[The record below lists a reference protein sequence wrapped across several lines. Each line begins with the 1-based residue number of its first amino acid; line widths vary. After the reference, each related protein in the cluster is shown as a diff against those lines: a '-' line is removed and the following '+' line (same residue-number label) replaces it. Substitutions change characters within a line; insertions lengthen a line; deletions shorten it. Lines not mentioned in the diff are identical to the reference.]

1 MPLSVFSK
9 APEPLITPLIILA
22 GALNA
27 VEAIQKGCELYNEYK
42 GVVLQAKET
51 FDEAKEQVEEVLGL
65 WEFIKSKL
73 FGAEPAE
80 IKPDKHRIEETQ
92 QKVTQTV
99 TKRAVQQVPLSEQDI
114 KAELVKNLKVFFKA
128 MIAINKRIA
137 EQQLRIDTQYI
148 EPDELLDVS
157 LDLVIAKKE
166 MEKAQKEIREVMIY
180 QSPPELGALYTDVI
194 EMFGIVQEK
203 QEVTHLRALKHRKEE
218 VLRKHRLINKIR
230 QRIAWVVVMALI
242 VMETWGLTI
251 AILLARQPT

>member
-1 MPLSVFSK
+1 MPL
-9 APEPLITPLIILA
+9 LILA
-22 GALNA
+22 GALKA
-27 VEAIQKGCELYNEYK
+27 VEAIQQGCELYKEYK
-42 GVVLQAKET
+42 GVVLKAKET
-51 FDEAKEQVEEVLGL
+51 FDEAKEHVEEVVGL
-65 WEFIKSKL
+65 WAFIKSKL
-73 FGAEPAE
+73 FPSPSAPTHIVPE
-80 IKPDKHRIEETQ
+80 IITAKSEVNKPVNHRIVEPQ
-92 QKVTQTV
+92 G
-99 TKRAVQQVPLSEQDI
+99 EQEI
-114 KAELVKNLKVFFKA
+114 KAELVKNLKLFFKA

-180 QSPPELGALYTDVI
+180 QSPPELGALYSDVI

-203 QEVTHLRALKHRKEE
+203 QEITHLRALKQRKEE
-218 VLRKHRLINKIR
+218 VLKKHRLINKIR

-251 AILLARQPT
+251 ALLLARQPT

>member
-1 MPLSVFSK
+1 M
-9 APEPLITPLIILA
+9 PLIILA
-22 GALNA
+22 GALKA
-27 VEAIQKGCELYNEYK
+27 VEAIQQGCELYKEYK
-42 GVVLQAKET
+42 GVVLKAKET
-51 FDEAKEQVEEVLGL
+51 FDEAKEHVEEVVGL
-65 WEFIKSKL
+65 WEFVKSKL
-73 FGAEPAE
+73 FTSKSEA
-80 IKPDKHRIEETQ
+80 IKPPNHRIKETP
-92 QKVTQTV
+92 QKVTPTV
-99 TKRAVQQVPLSEQDI
+99 TKRVVAPEPRGEQDI

-180 QSPPELGALYTDVI
+180 QSPPELGALYSDVI

-203 QEVTHLRALKHRKEE
+203 QEITHLRALKQRKEE
-218 VLRKHRLINKIR
+218 VLKKHRLISKIR

>member
-1 MPLSVFSK
+1 MPL
-9 APEPLITPLIILA
+9 LILA
-22 GALNA
+22 GALKA
-27 VEAIQKGCELYNEYK
+27 VEAIQQGCELYKEYK
-42 GVVLQAKET
+42 GVVLKAKET
-51 FDEAKEQVEEVLGL
+51 FDEAKEHVEEVVGL
-65 WEFIKSKL
+65 WEFVKSKL
-73 FGAEPAE
+73 FTSKSEAITTPN
-80 IKPDKHRIEETQ
+80 HRIEETP

-99 TKRAVQQVPLSEQDI
+99 TKRTVAPEPRGEQDI

-180 QSPPELGALYTDVI
+180 QSPPELGALYSDVI

-203 QEVTHLRALKHRKEE
+203 QEITHLRALKQRKEE
-218 VLRKHRLINKIR
+218 VLKKHRLISKIR

>member
-1 MPLSVFSK
+1 M
-9 APEPLITPLIILA
+9 PLIILA
-22 GALNA
+22 GALKA
-27 VEAIQKGCELYNEYK
+27 VEAIQQGCELYKEYK

-73 FGAEPAE
+73 FPSDSAENKPPNHRIQESTNDTQVKVETKKVKKAPEPHDEQE
-80 IKPDKHRIEETQ
+80 IKAD
-92 QKVTQTV
+92 
-99 TKRAVQQVPLSEQDI
+99 
-114 KAELVKNLKVFFKA
+114 LVKNLKIFFKA
-128 MIAINKRIA
+128 MIALHKKIA

-203 QEVTHLRALKHRKEE
+203 QEITHLRAMKARKEE
-218 VLRKHRLINKIR
+218 VLKKHRLVNKIR